1 MVALEIEAAL
11 CRLFCLFVFYFIEKR
26 SRYVAQAGLEF
37 VVTALPQ
44 PLSAGIV
51 VMSYFAWFTMP

>member
-1 MVALEIEAAL
+1 MGHFVDS
-11 CRLFCLFVFYFIEKR
+11 FVCLFFYFIEKR
-26 SRYVAQAGLEF
+26 SLYVAQAGLEF